1 MWKAAPGALVVVALL
16 LAPAPVAAQFPP
28 DSPLQYSCLTA
39 PQDCSAWY
47 TQPVDLVW
55 DWNNTLYMES
65 GGTCSDRRFTA
76 DTRGTTVTCQIR
88 HRTNGSEHTVPVTIR
103 VDRTAPS
110 VSAAPERPP
119 DYNGWFNHPISVAF
133 RGTDATSGVQ
143 SCTSASYG
151 GPDAAGV
158 VLGGS
163 CQDIAGNIG
172 AGSFALNYD
181 STPPAQPD
189 VTAMPNDNRVTLRW
203 APPAD
208 AEAIEV
214 ARMTGTGLPALLF
227 RGGGTSFIDRGLKNG
242 KRHRYLIT
250 SIDRAGNRA
259 VDRAS
264 AVPTS
269 SPLLSPARRA
279 RLAQP
284 PLLVWEAVKRATYYN
299 VQLYRGREKILSR
312 WPRAEEFQLSE
323 TWRFGGER
331 QRLKP
336 GPYTWFVFPAFGERS
351 DRRFGKLLGKSS
363 FRIVG

>member
-39 PQDCSAWY
+39 PHHCSAWY
-47 TQPVDLVW
+47 RQPVELVW
-55 DWNNTLYMES
+55 IWDNGVYKET
-65 GGTCSDRRFTA
+65 GGNCGDQVFGS
-76 DTRGTTVTCQIR
+76 DTRGTTVICEVT
-88 HRTNGSEHTVPVTIR
+88 HRMSGGLHRQPVTIR
-103 VDRTAPS
+103 VDRTPPS
-110 VSAAPERPP
+110 VAPAPARPP

-143 SCTSASYG
+143 SCTSASYS

-163 CQDIAGNIG
+163 CQDAAGNVG
-172 AGSFALNYD
+172 GGSFALNYD
-181 STPPAQPD
+181 STAPAAPD
-189 VTAMPNDNRVTLRW
+189 VTARPNDNRVTLRW

-284 PLLVWEAVKRATYYN
+284 PLLIWESVKRATYYN
-299 VQLYRGREKILSR
+299 VQLYRGRTKLLSR

-331 QRLKP
+331 IRLRP
-336 GPYTWFVFPAFGERS
+336 GKYNWFVFPAFGDRS